1 MKLRVLVFLIAVCL
15 CLLPQAGY
23 AQDNAAPLYRSRCAM
38 CHGATGKADTP
49 AGKAFKAVDYHDPAV
64 MAMTDAELTAIITNG
79 KEKMPAF
86 GKRLSAS
93 DIAGLVAYIHILQ
106 KK

>member
-1 MKLRVLVFLIAVCL
+1 MKFRGLFLLIAIYL
-15 CLLPQAGY
+15 CLMPNTGY
-23 AQDNAAPLYRSRCAM
+23 AQDNAASLYHSRCAM
-38 CHGATGKADTP
+38 CHGVTGKADTP

-93 DIAGLVAYIHILQ
+93 DIAGLVAYIHVLQ